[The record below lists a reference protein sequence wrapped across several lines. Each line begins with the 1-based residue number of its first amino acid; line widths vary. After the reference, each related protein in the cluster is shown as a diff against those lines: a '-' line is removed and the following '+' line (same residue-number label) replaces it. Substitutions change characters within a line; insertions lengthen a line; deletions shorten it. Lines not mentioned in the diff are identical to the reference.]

1 MPVEYVKRIY
11 THLGFEHAITVP
23 TEFARLSEEK
33 AIRLTF

>member
-11 THLGFEHAITVP
+11 THLGFEHAMTV
-23 TEFARLSEEK
+23 EFACLSEEK